1 VEDKKSTSPDKYL
14 VPAVEQAC
22 RIIFSL
28 AASRATQ
35 MGLMEICAEVGIHK
49 SKAYSILQTMQAF
62 GLVQKKGD
70 RKGYALGPAVIAL
83 SRKVL
88 DDLNAPRLAEPVLEE
103 LASTLGCTATLG
115 LIAGNKVYVVA
126 KHEGGVDLGVTI
138 RTGHRFPL
146 TYGSHGKA
154 IAAFLPEAER
164 ELLLQN
170 PKLYFHGPS
179 GKIDWERLQLEMEQC
194 RREGFA
200 MDLGEMTPGL
210 SAVAVPVF
218 GPGEAPIG
226 YIAMVGLFS
235 AEQAL
240 AFGPQVVA
248 AGKVLSRQLGARID
262 QDSKKAHTGGAG
274 D

>member
-1 VEDKKSTSPDKYL
+1 MEDDKGKTPDKYL

-28 AASRATQ
+28 AANNASQ
-35 MGLMEICAEVGIHK
+35 MGLTEISSQVGIHK
-49 SKAYSILQTMQAF
+49 SKAYSILQTMQGF

-70 RKGYALGPAVIAL
+70 RKGYALGPALIAL

-103 LASTLGCTATLG
+103 LALKLCCTATFG

-126 KHEGGVDLGVTI
+126 KHEGGVDVGVTL

-154 IAAFLPEAER
+154 IAAFLPEVER
-164 ELLLQN
+164 ELLLQS
-170 PKLYFHGPS
+170 PKLYFHGVTDNFDPQ
-179 GKIDWERLQLEMEQC
+179 RLQLEMKQC
-194 RREGFA
+194 RLEGFA
-200 MDLGEMTPGL
+200 LDLGEMNPGL
-210 SAVAVPVF
+210 NSVAVPVF
-218 GPGEAPIG
+218 GPAKAPIG
-226 YIAMVGLFS
+226 YIALVGVFS
-235 AEQAL
+235 AQQAR

-248 AGKVLSRQLGARID
+248 AGNALSRQLGARID
-262 QDSKKAHTGGAG
+262 
-274 D
+274 

>member
-1 VEDKKSTSPDKYL
+1 MEDSKGKSPDKYM

-28 AASRATQ
+28 AGNNASQ
-35 MGLMEICAEVGIHK
+35 MGLTEICDQVGIHK
-49 SKAYSILQTMQAF
+49 SKAYSILQTMQSF

-70 RKGYALGPAVIAL
+70 RKGYALGPALIAL

-103 LASTLGCTATLG
+103 LALKLGCTATFG
-115 LIAGNKVYVVA
+115 LIAGNKVYVVG
-126 KHEGGVDLGVTI
+126 KHEGGVDVGVTL

-164 ELLLQN
+164 ELLLQG
-170 PKLYFHGPS
+170 PKLYFHGRPE
-179 GKIDWERLQLEMEQC
+179 KFDRQRLRQEMEQC
-194 RREGFA
+194 RRDGYA
-200 MDLGEMTPGL
+200 LDLGELNPGIN
-210 SAVAVPVF
+210 SVAVPVF

-226 YIAMVGLFS
+226 YIALVGLFS
-235 AEQAL
+235 AQEAGI
-240 AFGPQVVA
+240 FGPQVVA
-248 AGKVLSRQLGARID
+248 AGQVLSRQLGARV
-262 QDSKKAHTGGAG
+262 G
-274 D
+274 

>member
-1 VEDKKSTSPDKYL
+1 VEDKKIQSEKYL

-28 AASRATQ
+28 AGNNASQ
-35 MGLMEICAEVGIHK
+35 MGLMEICEEVGIHK
-49 SKAYSILQTMQAF
+49 SKAYSILQTMNAF

-70 RKGYALGPAVIAL
+70 RKGYALGPALIAL

-103 LASTLGCTATLG
+103 LALKLGCTATFG
-115 LIAGNKVYVVA
+115 MIAGNKVYILA
-126 KHEGGVDLGVTI
+126 KHEGGVDLGVTL

-164 ELLLQN
+164 ELLLQS

-179 GKIDWERLQLEMEQC
+179 EKFDRQRLQVEMEQC

-200 MDLGEMTPGL
+200 LDLGELKPGL
-210 SAVAVPVF
+210 NSVAVPVF
-218 GPGEAPIG
+218 GPAEAPIG
-226 YIAMVGLFS
+226 YIALVGLFS
-235 AEQAL
+235 PEEAR
-240 AFGPQVVA
+240 AFGPQVVV
-248 AGKVLSRQLGARID
+248 AGKVLSRQLGA
-262 QDSKKAHTGGAG
+262 QTP
-274 D
+274 

>member
-1 VEDKKSTSPDKYL
+1 MENKKVKTDKYL

-28 AASRATQ
+28 AGSNATQ
-35 MGLMEICAEVGIHK
+35 MGLTEICAEVGVHK
-49 SKAYSILQTMQAF
+49 SKAYSILQTMQSF

-70 RKGYALGPAVIAL
+70 RKGYALGPALIAL

-103 LASTLGCTATLG
+103 LALKLGCTATFG
-115 LIAGNKVYVVA
+115 LIAGNKVYIVA
-126 KHEGGVDLGVTI
+126 KHEGGVDLGVTL

-164 ELLLQN
+164 ELLLQG
-170 PKLYFHGPS
+170 PKLYFHGSPANF
-179 GKIDWERLQLEMEQC
+179 DRQRLQLEMEQC

-200 MDLGEMTPGL
+200 LDLGELRPGL
-210 SAVAVPVF
+210 NSVAVPVF
-218 GPGEAPIG
+218 GPGAAPLG
-226 YIAMVGLFS
+226 YIALVGLFS
-235 AEQAL
+235 EQEARE
-240 AFGPQVVA
+240 FGPQVVV
-248 AGKVLSRQLGARID
+248 AGKALSRQLGAQIE
-262 QDSKKAHTGGAG
+262 G
-274 D
+274 